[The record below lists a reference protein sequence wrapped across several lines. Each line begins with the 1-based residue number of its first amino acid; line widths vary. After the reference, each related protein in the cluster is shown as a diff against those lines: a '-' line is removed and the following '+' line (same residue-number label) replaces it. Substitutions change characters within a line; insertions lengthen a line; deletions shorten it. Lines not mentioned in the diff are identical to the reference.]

1 MRKKG
6 RKEND
11 NRDTNND
18 LEKMK
23 IRNQINRNREKDDEN
38 GQRTELQG

>member
-18 LEKMK
+18 
-23 IRNQINRNREKDDEN
+23 REKNKNMKPDK
-38 GQRTELQG
+38 QK